1 MGDKYTVLSDI
12 WSLGI
17 SLFEMALGRY
27 PIPAPPLD
35 EVNREMTQPPAGHLP
50 PRHGGNPYAS
60 SHANA
65 AIGMNLLLIILMD
78 VNCCK
83 GVLKI
88 G

>member
-1 MGDKYTVLSDI
+1 
-12 WSLGI
+12 
-17 SLFEMALGRY
+17 MALGRY

-50 PRHGGNPYAS
+50 PRIGGNPYAS
-60 SHANA
+60 SHTNA
-65 AIGMNLLLIILMD
+65 AIVMDPFNLLLIILMD

-83 GVLKI
+83 GVLKF